1 MKKSTGLIFV
11 VAVALAAFVYFYDLK
26 HTPPSD
32 TAVTDTSKP
41 AFSVNADDIAG
52 LTLERAGMTVVF
64 ERRKDDWYITQPI
77 AVRADQ
83 SRLAGITSQIASLQ
97 TTRTFPATPE
107 QLSSFGLD
115 HPGITLSFTMK
126 NGTKHKLRLGGKDF
140 SGSSIYVL
148 VDDDM
153 KNASLIPDTLL
164 TTSDKSLEDL
174 RDRSVLAIAA
184 FDAGSFDLTN
194 EGGEIAAMK
203 KDEVWNIEKPRATA
217 ADTNAVTSLLQA
229 VNSAQITHFVAD
241 KVGDKA
247 GGKAGEQAS
256 NLAKYGLA
264 TPAIRFRATLPNGQS
279 AELQIGRKD
288 AGEYFAR
295 DPSRPMIFRVNDVL
309 YKALDEKFSD
319 LRDKQLVHFSEND
332 IKQIDVKN
340 QNGTAQCVKDATG
353 QLVIPAADSKSA
365 AQPCPFTASLE
376 AARAQEVY
384 DTPPAAIA
392 SKLAKPAVHVTLTN
406 MDGKKM
412 EIDVSALSG
421 DSVYARSSAGPE
433 VYKLDKQVFDDLNAK
448 TATEATANAPA
459 PANAHP

>member
-1 MKKSTGLIFV
+1 
-11 VAVALAAFVYFYDLK
+11 
-26 HTPPSD
+26 
-32 TAVTDTSKP
+32 
-41 AFSVNADDIAG
+41 
-52 LTLERAGMTVVF
+52 
-64 ERRKDDWYITQPI
+64 
-77 AVRADQ
+77 
-83 SRLAGITSQIASLQ
+83 
-97 TTRTFPATPE
+97 
-107 QLSSFGLD
+107 
-115 HPGITLSFTMK
+115 
-126 NGTKHKLRLGGKDF
+126 
-140 SGSSIYVL
+140 
-148 VDDDM
+148 
-153 KNASLIPDTLL
+153 
-164 TTSDKSLEDL
+164 
-174 RDRSVLAIAA
+174 
-184 FDAGSFDLTN
+184 
-194 EGGEIAAMK
+194 MK
-203 KDEVWNIEKPRATA
+203 KDESWNIEKPRATP

-241 KVGDKA
+241 KA
-247 GGKAGEQAS
+247 GGKAGEPAS

-279 AELQIGRKD
+279 AELQIGKKD

-319 LRDKQLVHFSEND
+319 LRDKQLVRFSEND

-376 AARAQEVY
+376 AARAQEIY

-421 DSVYARSSAGPE
+421 DIVYARSSAGPE
-433 VYKLDKQVFDDLNAK
+433 VYKNRQAGLRRFECQNGDGSYRKRACSGECASVIRS
-448 TATEATANAPA
+448 
-459 PANAHP
+459 

>member
-1 MKKSTGLIFV
+1 M
-11 VAVALAAFVYFYDLK
+11 VAVALAAFVYFYDLN

-32 TAVTDTSKP
+32 TSATDTSKP
-41 AFSVNADDIAG
+41 AFSVNADDLAD

-107 QLSSFGLD
+107 QLTSFGLD

-126 NGTKHKLRLGGKDF
+126 NGAKHKLRLGGKDF

-184 FDAGSFDLTN
+184 FDAGSFELTN

-203 KDEVWNIEKPRATA
+203 KDESWNIEKPRATP

-241 KVGDKA
+241 KVGE
-247 GGKAGEQAS
+247 KAGEQAF

-279 AELQIGRKD
+279 AELQIGKKD

-332 IKQIDVKN
+332 IKQIDVQN

-353 QLVIPAADSKSA
+353 QLVIPAPDNKST

-376 AARAQEVY
+376 AAHAQEIY

-392 SKLAKPAVHVTLTN
+392 SKLAKLAVHVTLTN

-412 EIDVSALSG
+412 EIELSALSG
-421 DSVYARSSAGPE
+421 GSVYGRTSAGPQ

-448 TATEATANAPA
+448 TATEATANTPA